1 MNKTV
6 LRALL
11 TLFSAAL
18 FTAHTLVA
26 MPSAYGTKGVLGG
39 PAYSI
44 GAAKSVTAITQ
55 QGNGTYDISYVVVVR
70 NYGGNT
76 LFNVQ
81 VTDDLQS
88 TFPNP
93 ATFTVT
99 AGPVASGTL
108 TPNGSFNGTG
118 DVNLITNASTLA
130 PGAQETITF
139 TVNVDVNGSAGT
151 FYNTAIASGTDNV
164 GGNAVADSSDWGTNP
179 DPNLNNNPTEAG
191 ENTPTPTPVG
201 GNAFATLGL
210 AKTIVDTALV
220 GCNYEI
226 TYQIVVRNYGTETLN
241 NIQVTD
247 LLTAAITAPA
257 TFTVGTVTT
266 TNGLTPSVTA
276 FDGDNQPN
284 LLDPANSTLAVGATA
299 TITFTVTINPNGSA
313 GTYSNSASGTATGAV
328 SGSTTT
334 DISDW
339 GTNPD
344 SDLDGNPNES
354 VAENDPTIFKVVGPY
369 IGVAKSVGAPQ
380 IQPDGSYFVTY
391 TVTVKN
397 LGTGDAFNVKVDD
410 DLTQTFPAPVVATVQ
425 QPGIATG
432 QLVWALGYGTS
443 TWNMLEGNSVLPAGA
458 QETITFTVKID
469 LNNTTD
475 TLFNNVAIAAAIGE
489 GNCGIYTQDSSADGS
504 NPEPSLSSPTPV
516 VLLPST
522 TTIPGGYS
530 PNGDGINDFFVINN
544 IGGKK
549 VDVQIFNRWGA
560 PVYTNANY
568 DNTWNGTANTGFGL
582 GEDLPT
588 GTYWYIIKID
598 DSKDV
603 KEYANYLTLTR

>member
-44 GAAKSVTAITQ
+44 GAAKSFTGLTAQ
-55 QGNGTYDISYVVVVR
+55 PNGSYDISFVVVVE
-70 NYGGNT
+70 NLGANA

-81 VTDDLQS
+81 ATDNLLAS
-88 TFPNP
+88 FPNP

-108 TPNGSFNGTG
+108 IANPNFNGTS
-118 DVNLITNASTLA
+118 DINLITLGSTLA
-130 PGAQETITF
+130 PGVSETITF
-139 TVNVDVNGSAGT
+139 TVNV
-151 FYNTAIASGTDNV
+151 TAPGGAYFNIALVGGTDNA
-164 GGNAVADSSDWGTNP
+164 GNNAVADTSNWGTQT
-179 DPNLNNNPTEAG
+179 DPNGNFSGADENVPTLIQL
-191 ENTPTPTPVG
+191 G
-201 GNAFATLGL
+201 GNAFATVGLG
-210 AKTIVDTALV
+210 KTIIDTALV
-220 GCNYEI
+220 GCNYDI
-226 TYQIVVRNYGTETLN
+226 TYQIIVRNYGSEALE

-247 LLTAAITAPA
+247 LLTSAIGAPA
-257 TFTVGTVTT
+257 TFTVGAVTA
-266 TNGLTPSVTA
+266 TNGLVINGTPYN
-276 FDGDNQPN
+276 GDTQPD
-284 LLDPANSTLAVGATA
+284 LLDAASSTLAVGATA
-299 TITFTVTINPNGSA
+299 TITFTVTVNPNGAA
-313 GTYSNSASGTATGAV
+313 GTYSNSASVTAVGSV
-328 SGSTTT
+328 SGATTT

-339 GTNPD
+339 ATNPD

-369 IGVAKSVGAPQ
+369 IGVAKSAGAPQ
-380 IQPDGSYFVTY
+380 IQPDGSYYVTY
-391 TVTVKN
+391 TITVKN
-397 LGTGDAFNVKVDD
+397 HGTGDAFNVKVDD
-410 DLTQTFPAPVVATVQ
+410 DLTQTFPSPALVSIVQGNANAP
-425 QPGIATG
+425 
-432 QLVWALGYGTS
+432 LVYAIGYGTN
-443 TWNMLEGNSVLPAGA
+443 TWNMLEGNSTLPAGG
-458 QETITFTVKID
+458 QETITVTVRID

-475 TLFNNVAIAAAIGE
+475 TLFNNVAFASAIGA
-489 GNCGIYTQDSSADGS
+489 GNCGFYTADSSADGS

-522 TTIPGGYS
+522 TTIPGGFS
-530 PNGDGINDFFVINN
+530 PNGDGTNDFFVINN

-598 DSKDV
+598 DSKEV